1 MPEPWQLVF
10 TLIVGFGTGILSG
23 MFGVGGAVLSTPAIR
38 LLGVGALDA
47 VGTTIPSIIP
57 SAVSGTLRYQ
67 REGLV
72 RWPVVIRVG
81 VVGSFAA
88 IGGALLSHLIPGD
101 GHPLMIA
108 TAGLVGFTAWRM
120 VAARDEPESPVPESV
135 PAGGEH
141 RGAGELAK
149 IVVTAIA
156 AGGLNGLLGVGGG
169 IIMVPAFAEWIGFSI
184 KESVG
189 TSLACMGILAIPSMT
204 THAFLGDI
212 NWWHAAALSLGVIPG
227 ARIGAH
233 LAIRSSDRGLR
244 ITTAVLLGSIALVYG
259 AGELIALL

>member
-1 MPEPWQLVF
+1 MPEPWQLIV
-10 TLIVGFGTGILSG
+10 TLVVGVGTGIMSG

-57 SAVSGTLRYQ
+57 SAVSGTLRYH

-72 RWPVVIRVG
+72 RWPVVVRVG
-81 VVGSFAA
+81 IVGSFAA
-88 IGGALLSHLIPGD
+88 VSGAFLSHLVPGD
-101 GHPLMIA
+101 GHLLMIA
-108 TAGLVGFTAWRM
+108 TAALVGFTAWRM
-120 VAARDEPESPVPESV
+120 VAARDEPESPVPEAAPS
-135 PAGGEH
+135 GGEH
-141 RGAGELAK
+141 RGSREGTK

-156 AGGLNGLLGVGGG
+156 AGSLSGLLGVGGG

-189 TSLACMGILAIPSMT
+189 TSLACVGILAIPSMT

-212 NWWHAAALSLGVIPG
+212 NWWYAAALSIGVIPG

-233 LAIRSSDRGLR
+233 LAIRSSDRRLR
-244 ITTAVLLGSIALVYG
+244 ITTAALLGSVAVVYG
-259 AGELIALL
+259 IGELIALR